1 MQNNFDITA
10 HNYDF
15 VFKDSFNLFKDN
27 IADFLK
33 VDLPGVV
40 SYLETEFTEIETN
53 TEKMDLNFTLE
64 DGSILHLEEEIEIS
78 VDDLIRF
85 ASYDLKLYNRYR
97 DNIRTIILCIKGYP
111 ASKAGFNCSSL
122 SYNTTV
128 VNMSDKNGKEKMK
141 ELKEKIENK
150 KQINYLDLIF
160 LPLMNSDET
169 IVKRV
174 KKTIGLE
181 EKLEVD
187 QNLKNKIV
195 ALTIVLSDKFLNNQD
210 MSELWGEYKMVK
222 FFKYVEEQGE
232 EQGER
237 KLFKKLVKGNFE
249 CSDEAIFEL
258 IDQVNISKIEE
269 LSQKISKIKDL
280 EELKRALK
288 E

>member
-1 MQNNFDITA
+1 MQNNFNITA

-33 VDLPGVV
+33 VDLPGIV

-169 IVKRV
+169 MVKRV
-174 KKTIGLE
+174 KKTIELE

-210 MSELWGEYKMVK
+210 ISELWGEYKMVK

-249 CSDEAIFEL
+249 GSDESIFEL

-280 EELKRALK
+280 EELKKALK

>member
-1 MQNNFDITA
+1 MT
-10 HNYDF
+10 
-15 VFKDSFNLFKDN
+15 
-27 IADFLK
+27 
-33 VDLPGVV
+33 
-40 SYLETEFTEIETN
+40 
-53 TEKMDLNFTLE
+53 
-64 DGSILHLEEEIEIS
+64 
-78 VDDLIRF
+78 
-85 ASYDLKLYNRYR
+85 
-97 DNIRTIILCIKGYP
+97 
-111 ASKAGFNCSSL
+111 
-122 SYNTTV
+122 
-128 VNMSDKNGKEKMK
+128 DKNGKKKFK

-150 KQINYLDLIF
+150 EQINYLDLIF

-169 IVKRV
+169 MAKRV

-187 QNLKNKIV
+187 QNIKNKIV

-210 MSELWGEYKMVK
+210 ISELWGEYKMVK

-249 CSDEAIFEL
+249 GSDEAIFEL

-280 EELKRALK
+280 EELKEALR